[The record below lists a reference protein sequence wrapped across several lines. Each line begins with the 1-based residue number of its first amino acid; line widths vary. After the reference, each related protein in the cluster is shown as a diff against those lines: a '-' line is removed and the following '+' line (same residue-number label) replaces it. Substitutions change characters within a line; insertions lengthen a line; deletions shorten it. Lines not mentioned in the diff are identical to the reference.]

1 MQANC
6 QQIRH
11 TLSSRPEAFTQKL
24 RQQPFGPHYSQARQ
38 RRSCVQVSA
47 VKSAKR
53 LKYAGIG
60 QRAVHDPLFVSVQAD
75 GSDAW
80 RLEPVIQLL
89 KDGGVGI
96 IPTDSLPA
104 VVCDLEN
111 RTAALKM
118 YNAMDLAPKKQLSIL
133 VGSFNDISKYT
144 AGFPLPTQAGQ
155 ADLFRMAQRLL
166 PGPYTFILGASKNL
180 PSQVV
185 DFRKGKTRQRK
196 SVGVRMPDDPVCR
209 AVLQGLGGCLLSHSV
224 HAVLQG
230 LGGCLL
236 SHSVHVDETLGAE
249 TEVPDPGMLMDMYG
263 QKGLDFIV
271 DTGRRTVTA
280 TSVVDMTTSE
290 PEVIREGRGDVSM
303 FI

>member
-224 HAVLQG
+224 H
-230 LGGCLL
+230 
-236 SHSVHVDETLGAE
+236 VDETLGAE